1 VTITNVIQPGASKKA
16 GASLELRPSLRQ
28 FVQGYRASATA
39 APSGIAG
46 LWVASVSLNLLGH
59 PGTIPTVCF
68 SLGLVGLVAL
78 ASFVVLMRRG
88 RLQIVDGRLTRRG
101 LIRTRTWNIDQIA
114 RVGRGWQFS
123 ITSWAPLRFTFL
135 LDHSG
140 RCLTQLETSAWWPP
154 DSADRIAREIGQAVY
169 VAPPLIKS
177 VPGALPW
184 WLCHPWWFSTL
195 AVLAIMAI
203 ACIGIALAPNL
214 GF

>member
-1 VTITNVIQPGASKKA
+1 LTLPGPIGSIP
-16 GASLELRPSLRQ
+16 GHDPVSEDLGSTDPGNDYDCDSTGSVQEGWGPVGLRPSLRQ

-39 APSGIAG
+39 APSGISG
-46 LWVASVSLNLLGH
+46 LWVASVSLSLLGH

-68 SLGLVGLVAL
+68 SLGLVGLVRL

-114 RVGRGWQFS
+114 RVGRGWHFS

-135 LDHSG
+135 LDYSG

-184 WLCHPWWFSTL
+184 
-195 AVLAIMAI
+195 
-203 ACIGIALAPNL
+203 
-214 GF
+214 